1 MTEQTP
7 DKTLLKE
14 IEFVAA
20 RLAGEA
26 GRMLMDRFG
35 QETAVAFKEK
45 GKRGPVTEL
54 DRLAEEH
61 LRRGISARFP
71 EHSVVGEENV
81 PTERPGAFVW
91 VLDPLD
97 GTANYINGL
106 PFYAVSVGVLRRGR
120 PVAGAIFA
128 SVGHR
133 GAPAVYH
140 AREGGGARVDGQPL
154 ALVAPPDGSR
164 LAVVPI
170 RVRRGVRRPEGLAW
184 EARTL
189 GSIAA
194 EMAYVA
200 AGVFQYAFF
209 RSPRAWDVAAG
220 LVLVREAGRSAL
232 AMPPVEGSTA
242 EHGTRRWLPMERFP
256 APEGPDALARL
267 QGWSAP
273 LLVGEPQ
280 AVNILLEGLRRPSLW
295 GTVSGWLRGRGQ
307 TPPSG
312 AKQG

>member
-1 MTEQTP
+1 MAEQTP
-7 DKTLLKE
+7 DEALLKE
-14 IEFVAA
+14 IESVAA
-20 RLAGEA
+20 RLAGET
-26 GRMLMDRFG
+26 GRMLMDSFG
-35 QETAVAFKEK
+35 KQTAVDFKEK

-54 DRLAEEH
+54 DRMAEEH
-61 LRRGISARFP
+61 LRRGIGARFP

-106 PFYAVSVGVLRRGR
+106 PFYAVSVGVLRQGR
-120 PVAGAIFA
+120 PVAGAIFV
-128 SVGHR
+128 SVGHW
-133 GAPAVYH
+133 GTPAVYH
-140 AREGGGARVDGQPL
+140 AREGGGARVNDTPL
-154 ALVAPPDGSR
+154 AQVPPPDGSR

-170 RVRRGVRRPEGLAW
+170 RVRRGMRRPEGLAW

-220 LVLVREAGRSAL
+220 LVLVREAGRSAF
-232 AMPPVEGSTA
+232 AVSPVESNA
-242 EHGTRRWLPMERFP
+242 RRWLPMQQFP

-273 LLVGEPQ
+273 LLVGEPR
-280 AVNILLEGLRRPSLW
+280 AVNLLLEGLRRPSLW
-295 GTVSGWLRGRGQ
+295 ATVSGWLRGRGQ
-307 TPPSG
+307 PPPAG
-312 AKQG
+312 QK